1 MKTLKALT
9 ISSTVHIAFCLCC
22 IASTVCFA
30 LDNLL
35 ETDILF
41 GIGMI
46 LFLCW
51 IINPVGIVSFIIN
64 LTMFLIERKQPE
76 HRSLISKKWVWI
88 FIWPVVTTVLWLTS
102 AVLFVKFTG
111 GV

>member
-30 LDNLL
+30 LGNHL

-41 GIGMI
+41 GIVI
-46 LFLCW
+46 LFLGW
-51 IINPVGIVSFIIN
+51 IINPFGIVSFIIN
-64 LTMFLIERKQPE
+64 LTIFLIERKQPE
-76 HRSLISKKWVWI
+76 HRSLIGKKWIWI
-88 FIWPVVTTVLWLTS
+88 FVLPVVTTTLWLAS
-102 AVLFVKFTG
+102 VVLFVQFTG